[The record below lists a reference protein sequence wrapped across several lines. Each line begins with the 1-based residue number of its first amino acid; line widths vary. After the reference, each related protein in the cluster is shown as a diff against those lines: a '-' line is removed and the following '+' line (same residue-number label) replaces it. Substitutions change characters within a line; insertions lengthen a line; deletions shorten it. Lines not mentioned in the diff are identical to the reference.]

1 MLPVCKELIE
11 KMDHKLPTAVVRT
24 EDNQE
29 KFLII
34 EWKQL
39 VMLSNLLGGV
49 SDIELCGE
57 LFCYVICISI

>member
-1 MLPVCKELIE
+1 MVMLPVCKELIE
-11 KMDHKLPTAVVRT
+11 KMDHKLPTTVVRT

-57 LFCYVICISI
+57 FFCYVIY

>member
-1 MLPVCKELIE
+1 MYP
-11 KMDHKLPTAVVRT
+11 KLPTVMIRT

-57 LFCYVICISI
+57 FFCYVIY